1 MWCSTTLACV
11 SHSGGSSFASAA
23 LRHACRAAPTKQ
35 LDEWLSLSV
44 CLCLSLPLCL
54 CLTLSVSMSLY
65 VSVSLP
71 LSPLSAVHRQQPLDA
86 RAALEDGEVALGRP
100 AARDRCYD
108 LICRECMAYSSWG
121 GRLGSTMGTG
131 PNAPG

>member
-1 MWCSTTLACV
+1 V

-54 CLTLSVSMSLY
+54 CLTLSVSMSL
-65 VSVSLP
+65 SLP
-71 LSPLSAVHRQQPLDA
+71 PFPRSRRCTGSSRSTRARPSRTAKSPL
-86 RAALEDGEVALGRP
+86 VALP
-100 AARDRCYD
+100 PV
-108 LICRECMAYSSWG
+108 
-121 GRLGSTMGTG
+121 TG
-131 PNAPG
+131 VMI